1 MEVQRQHRHYRHG
14 DTDGRQ
20 DGSRREEDDAEGW
33 EERTAGRTEPS
44 WFADMS
50 SVSAPNSERLD
61 RDISADV
68 AIVGGGIA
76 GMTTGY
82 LLMRAGKR
90 VVLLDDGN
98 VASGET
104 GRTTAHATCALDDRY
119 YSIERMHGPEG
130 AQLAAE
136 SHTAAIDLIESIAT
150 REGIECDF
158 TRVDGYLFPDPTCDG
173 QSIKDEFAATRR
185 AGLRTELLEDPPV
198 RSLGPGPCL
207 RFPNQAHFHPLKYMA
222 GLAQAIVR
230 GGGKIFTGTH
240 VQEVMSTGVRTADGH
255 KVSARK
261 VVVATNA
268 PIIDEVSKIYEK
280 QDAYRTYVIAARVD
294 RGAVPDALYWDTGN
308 RESPNIM
315 PPYHYVR
322 LQRLP
327 DYDLLVVGGEDH
339 ETGAAEGEDD
349 GGAERRWRNLEE
361 WARDRFPIQEIEYRW
376 SGQVM
381 EPTDSLAFIGR
392 NPNDSRKNVFIAT
405 GDSGNGIT
413 HGTIAGVILTD
424 LILGKKNRWAKL
436 YDPSRRQRPRKRK
449 GEEQDGNDDGQPPQ
463 QQEEEQEE
471 LQPGQ
476 LRPGQGAVVEG
487 DDGPTAFYRD
497 MEGRLHSYSAVCTH
511 LGCTVVWNDAEKS
524 FDCPCHGSR
533 FSYAGRAIN
542 GPTNSDLEPSSGGS

>member
-1 MEVQRQHRHYRHG
+1 
-14 DTDGRQ
+14 
-20 DGSRREEDDAEGW
+20 
-33 EERTAGRTEPS
+33 
-44 WFADMS
+44 
-50 SVSAPNSERLD
+50 
-61 RDISADV
+61 
-68 AIVGGGIA
+68 
-76 GMTTGY
+76 
-82 LLMRAGKR
+82 
-90 VVLLDDGN
+90 
-98 VASGET
+98 
-104 GRTTAHATCALDDRY
+104 
-119 YSIERMHGPEG
+119 EG

-136 SHTAAIDLIESIAT
+136 SHTAAIDLIESIAV
-150 REGIECDF
+150 REKIDCDF
-158 TRVDGYLFPDPTCDG
+158 TRVDGYLFLDPTDG
-173 QSIKDEFAATRR
+173 EQSIKDELAATRR
-185 AGLRTELLEDPPV
+185 ADLRTELLEGPPV
-198 RSLGPGPCL
+198 GSLGPGPCL
-207 RFPNQAHFHPLKYMA
+207 RFPNQARFHPLKYIA

-240 VQEVMSTGVRTADGH
+240 VQEIMSIGVRTSDGH

-268 PIIDEVSKIYEK
+268 PIVDEVSKIYEK

-294 RGAVPDALYWDTGN
+294 RDAVPDALYWDTGN

-339 ETGAAEGEDD
+339 ETGAAEGGDND
-349 GGAERRWRNLEE
+349 MERRWRNLEE
-361 WARDRFPIQEIEYRW
+361 WARDRFPIRDIEYSW

-449 GEEQDGNDDGQPPQ
+449 QGEEGDNDESSSRTQQ
-463 QQEEEQEE
+463 QQEEE
-471 LQPGQ
+471 LQPDQ
-476 LRPGQGAVVEG
+476 LQPGQGAVVEG
-487 DDGPTAFYRD
+487 DDGPAAFYRD

-533 FSYAGRAIN
+533 FSYAGRVIN
-542 GPTNSDLEPSSGGS
+542 GPTNSDLEPSPDDAG

>member
-1 MEVQRQHRHYRHG
+1 MEVPPQQQKRKG
-14 DTDGRQ
+14 A
-20 DGSRREEDDAEGW
+20 GSRQGGEERW

-44 WFADMS
+44 WFADDDDA
-50 SVSAPNSERLD
+50 SASALQQFGGLD

-68 AIVGGGIA
+68 VIVGGGIA
-76 GMTTGY
+76 GLTTGY
-82 LLMRAGKR
+82 LLAQAGKK
-90 VVLLDDGN
+90 VIVLDDGA

-119 YSIERMHGPEG
+119 YAIERMHGQEG

-136 SHTAAIDLIESIAT
+136 SHTAAIDLIASIAA
-150 REGIECDF
+150 REGIDCDF
-158 TRVDGYLFPDPTCDG
+158 TRVDGYLFLDPTDRE
-173 QSIKDEFAATRR
+173 QSLKDELAATRR
-185 AGLRTELLEDPPV
+185 AGLHTELVESPPV
-198 RSLGPGPCL
+198 VSLGPGPCV

-230 GGGKIFTGTH
+230 GGGRIYTGTH
-240 VQEVMSTGVRTADGH
+240 AQEVMSTGVRTSDGH

-261 VVVATNA
+261 IVVATNA

-294 RGAVPDALYWDTGN
+294 KGAVPDALYWDTGN
-308 RESPNIM
+308 KESPNIM

-322 LQRLP
+322 LQHMAG
-327 DYDLLVVGGEDH
+327 YDLLVVGGEDH
-339 ETGAAEGEDD
+339 ETGAAVDMEQ
-349 GGAERRWRNLEE
+349 RWRNLEE
-361 WARDRFPIQEIEYRW
+361 WARERFPIKEVEYRW

-392 NPNDSRKNVFIAT
+392 NPNDKRKNIFIAT

-436 YDPSRRQRPRKRK
+436 YDPSRRQRPRRRK
-449 GEEQDGNDDGQPPQ
+449 QEEEDDDGEGRGAGGDGEEQA
-463 QQEEEQEE
+463 EE
-471 LQPGQ
+471 LQPRQ
-476 LRPGQGAVVEG
+476 LQPGQGTVIEG
-487 DDGPTAFYRD
+487 DEGPVAFYRD
-497 MEGRLHSYSAVCTH
+497 MAGNLHSYSAVCTH
-511 LGCTVVWNDAEKS
+511 LGCTVMWNGSEKS

-533 FSYAGRAIN
+533 FSSAGRAIN
-542 GPTNSDLEPSSGGS
+542 GPTNSDLEPAEADKG